1 MKKSYWSYG
10 IKLALAGLAAA
21 LVGAG
26 ASNAQAEESFL
37 SIRSEAGDYIG
48 GGQTFK
54 LTPANTVFN
63 AMASQDQREIGISF
77 STSTWWNLNMAAPG
91 GQLLVPGVYEGATRW
106 PFQGPFEPGLDFSGD
121 GRGCNQSTGRFQ
133 VLEAIYGPFGYVE
146 RFHATFEQHC
156 EGSPPALFGEVKI
169 VNPPAPPPL
178 KLGLT
183 LNRQGTVQRGNGAVS
198 VSGTVT
204 CSATTTVQLSGTVTQ
219 RANRFAMSIWFF
231 STSVPCSTTPAT
243 WSTDVSS
250 NNGIPFNAGPAQV
263 SVVGT
268 VTDPN
273 FGGTVTEQASGLAN
287 FTGSKK
293 RK

>member
-1 MKKSYWSYG
+1 MKKHYWSCR
-10 IKLALAGLAAA
+10 IKFAFAGLA
-21 LVGAG
+21 LVLAG
-26 ASNAQAEESFL
+26 IGSLNAQAEESFL
-37 SIRSEAGDYIG
+37 SIKSEAGDYIG

-63 AMASQDQREIGISF
+63 AMASEDKREVGISF
-77 STSTWWNLNMAAPG
+77 TTSTWWNLNMVAPL
-91 GQLLVPGVYEGATRW
+91 GQQLVPGIYEGATRW

-121 GRGCNQSTGRFQ
+121 GRGCNELTGRFQ

-156 EGSPPALFGEVKI
+156 EGWTPALFGEIKI
-169 VNPPAPPPL
+169 VNPPAPPL
-178 KLGLT
+178 LTLGLT
-183 LNRQGTVQRGNGAVS
+183 LNREGTVQRGNGAVS
-198 VSGTVT
+198 VSGTIT

-219 RANRFAMSIWFF
+219 RANRFAMSIGFF
-231 STSVPCSTTPAT
+231 SASVPCSTTPAT
-243 WSTDVSS
+243 WSANASS

-268 VTDPN
+268 ATDPN
-273 FGGTVTEQASGLAN
+273 FGNTVTEQVSGLAN
-287 FTGSKK
+287 FTGGKK